1 MDFVAGFLRRQY
13 LIILVCL
20 LLSLPVGAWYHFTAP
35 PSYTASTTMMIETR
49 KSPLQSLLGEAAP
62 DASWIE
68 SQIGVLKSQNVAA
81 YVVKQLHLAEDP
93 DFVHSNPG
101 LLDKVRARLGWG
113 SSPAKSDAERAGEAV
128 DVLRSQLDV
137 RRVGQS
143 LMMNIDFRSSN
154 PEQAVKIANAII
166 DGYIFDQ
173 LNAKYQA
180 NRRAGDW
187 LQERLQALR
196 EQAAAAE
203 RAVIEFKAKN
213 NIVKTGGTLMS
224 DKQLSDLAG
233 QLATAR
239 AHTSDLKARL
249 DRIEAVRQAYQQDQ
263 PASAADEDVSEAMNN
278 GIITKLRSQYLDLV
292 NREADWSVR
301 YGKTHVAVVN
311 LRNQIRDIRKSI
323 RDELG
328 RIEETYKSEDEI
340 ATKRE
345 GELEKGL
352 GALVSQS
359 TETNQAQVALFSLES
374 AAQSYRKLYDSF
386 LQQYTESVQ
395 QQSYPISDAR
405 SLSSASVTKTGPKTL
420 QTWML
425 TIFAGGMLGF
435 GIGALREI
443 MDRGFRTREQVR
455 SFLETDCLGLIP
467 LLNGSSNGLMPDL
480 ESTKALSVLK
490 ADLAL
495 AVSRRVTPK
504 GICSVPGMLWAVF
517 AAPSSPY
524 AEAIRA
530 IKVTLDLN
538 SKSESTKVLGLTSCL
553 PHEGKSTVSMGMA
566 ALIAQSGARAI
577 LVDCDVRNPSLSR
590 ALAPDAH
597 LGFLDVVAGK
607 ASFADAVL
615 SSPNTN
621 MDFLPMVANPG
632 LPNAIEMLASDAART
647 LFSALQIKYDYVIV
661 DLAPLVAAV
670 DVRATSRFIDSY
682 LLVIEWGVTKIDSVK
697 YALRNAPALQGHIV
711 GAVLNKVDMA
721 TIRRYDNYGASYY
734 YGRNGST
741 SPTS

>member
-1 MDFVAGFLRRQY
+1 MDFAAGFLRRRY

-20 LLSLPVGAWYHFTAP
+20 LLSLPFGAWSHFTAP

-49 KSPLQSLLGEAAP
+49 KSPLQSLLGETVP
-62 DASWIE
+62 DPGWIE

-81 YVVKQLHLAEDP
+81 YVVKQLRLAEDP
-93 DFVHSNPG
+93 GFVRSNPG
-101 LLDKVRARLGWG
+101 LLDKLRDRLGWG
-113 SSPAKSDAERAGEAV
+113 SPQPKSDAARTGEAV
-128 DVLRSQLDV
+128 AELTSHLDV

-143 LMMNIDFRSSN
+143 LMMNIDYRSSN
-154 PEQAVKIANAII
+154 PEQAVKIANAVI

-173 LNAKYQA
+173 LNAKYQS

-233 QLATAR
+233 QLATTRAR
-239 AHTSDLKARL
+239 SADLKARI
-249 DRIEAVRQAYQQDQ
+249 DRIEVVRQDYQQDQ
-263 PASAADEDVSEAMNN
+263 PASAVDEDVSEAMNS
-278 GIITKLRSQYLDLV
+278 GIITKLRTQYLDLV

-301 YGKTHVAVVN
+301 YGKTHAAVVN
-311 LRNQIRDIRKSI
+311 LRNQMRDIRKSI

-328 RIEETYKSEDEI
+328 RIEETSKSEYEI

-352 GALVSQS
+352 STLVSQS
-359 TETNQAQVALFSLES
+359 TDSNQAQVALFSLES

-405 SLSSASVTKTGPKTL
+405 SLSSASVTQTGPKRL
-420 QTWML
+420 QAWML

-443 MDRGFRTREQVR
+443 MDRGFRTCEQVR
-455 SFLETDCLGLIP
+455 SLLETDCLGMVP
-467 LLNGSSNGLMPDL
+467 LLNGSSKAPMLDL
-480 ESTKALSVLK
+480 ESAKALSVHG
-490 ADLAL
+490 ADLSL
-495 AVSRRVTPK
+495 AVARRPVPQ
-504 GICSVPGMLWAVF
+504 GIGAVPGMLWAAA

-524 AEAIRA
+524 AEAMRA

-538 SKSESTKVLGLTSCL
+538 GKSESTKVLGLTSSL
-553 PHEGKSTVSMGMA
+553 PHEGKSSVSMGMA
-566 ALIAQSGARAI
+566 TLVAQSGARTI
-577 LVDCDVRNPSLSR
+577 LVDCDVRNPSISR
-590 ALAPDAH
+590 ALAPDARV
-597 LGFLDVVAGK
+597 GFLDVVAGT
-607 ASFADAVL
+607 ASFANAVL
-615 SSPNTN
+615 HDPNTKL
-621 MDFLPMVANPG
+621 DFLPMVANPA
-632 LPNAIEMLASDAART
+632 LPNAIEMLASDAARALFAT
-647 LFSALQIKYDYVIV
+647 LKLKYEYVIV

-670 DVRATSRFIDSY
+670 DVRATLRFIDSY
-682 LLVIEWGVTKIDSVK
+682 LLVIEWGVTKIDAVK
-697 YALRNAPALQGHIV
+697 YAIRHAPGLQGRVV

-721 TIRRYDNYGASYY
+721 KIHRYDSQGAGYY
-734 YGRNGST
+734 YGRNGYQG
-741 SPTS
+741 SPS